1 MAQEFP
7 VISQLDGRT
16 YPVTANSQEEAERIM
31 REAEATAEPSSKK
44 AEQRLP
50 KGTITEPRGRGTVY
64 QTPEGQ
70 VGYFDEAYSTTD
82 PEEIRRIIGGE
93 DPAEMFQQR
102 MYEDVVQQ
110 RPAAARGAVG
120 LRGVPFAGEY
130 LDEFGRVVGGPQT
143 EANVRLA
150 QKAMEETRPIESAL
164 LETGVGMAST
174 LPLAMAVP
182 TMSGGGLMRVGE
194 RGLQAGVFGA
204 GEGAVS
210 GYGQGEGP
218 LVMPEGGLNPE
229 RVAEA
234 QSRGVTSGLI
244 SAPLGAA
251 GGMLENVVSRQLADI
266 DVAALAS
273 ELGISREAARA
284 MVRFSERGMPQSEI
298 EQNIRRMGEEGRLVN
313 AGPNSKLL
321 LDLTQ
326 QGQGKAVT
334 TTQQGVREY
343 GRQVRRAFDQN
354 LDRLLGRPAEGP
366 REIFEEARARTA
378 PQRQAAYDEAY
389 ESFIDPMSDAGKN
402 IQSVINIIPERYKAR
417 AIQSA
422 NELMQIDDVG
432 VRSLTV
438 DAQGNL
444 TEYPNIIQLDY
455 IKRGLGNIISD
466 GTDPVTNKMSQEAV
480 NASKLYNR
488 LSRAMTKAVPKY
500 GEAVNL
506 GLDTIMEE
514 NAIRLVNN
522 FNRSNP
528 EDFSRL
534 IGQVDG
540 EARDQLRESMKR
552 MLRTEIQRIEDRA
565 RATITDP
572 EAGNDSIKGAIDAF
586 KYFSSAE
593 SLKKMNKFLTGAEL
607 RQFRNEMAKAQE
619 FMSLQTAIA
628 RGSQTAFRQQGQQ
641 QIADIAQPTLNEIAS
656 GSGNVGDLVGGIM
669 RGVFGTD
676 PDLPAERASE
686 VLNEIATTLL
696 NTKGENA
703 ITASRLIQE
712 VAEGRPMSKERAQFA
727 ANLIASSLW
736 VGMSESAQ
744 QYLYQE

>member
-1 MAQEFP
+1 MPNFT
-7 VISQLDGRT
+7 VTSSLDGKQ
-16 YPVTANSQEEAERIM
+16 YNVEAASKDDAQSMVDDRSNF
-31 REAEATAEPSSKK
+31 EAGGDTG
-44 AEQRLP
+44 QQLP
-50 KGTITEPRGRGTVY
+50 QGTVTEPRGRGTVY

-102 MYEDVVQQ
+102 VYEDVVQQ

-130 LDEFGRVVGGPQT
+130 LDELGGAVGGPQT

-174 LPLAMAVP
+174 MPLAMAMP
-182 TMSGGGLMRVGE
+182 TMSGGGLMRVAE
-194 RGLQAGVFGA
+194 RGLQAGGFGA
-204 GEGAVS
+204 AEGTVA

-218 LVMPEGGLNPE
+218 MIMPEGGLNPE
-229 RVAEA
+229 RKAQA
-234 QSRGVTSGLI
+234 QSRGITSGAI

-251 GGMLENVVSRQLADI
+251 GGMVENIVSRRIADV
-266 DVAALAS
+266 DFEALAA
-273 ELGISREAARA
+273 ELGISREAART
-284 MVRFSERGMPQSEI
+284 MVNMGESGMSPAQI
-298 EQNIRRMGEEGRLVN
+298 EQNIRNMGEEGRLVN
-313 AGPNSKLL
+313 AGPQSKRL

-326 QGQGKAVT
+326 QVQGPAT
-334 TTQQGVREY
+334 TTVQQGVTEY
-343 GRQVRRAFDQN
+343 GRQVRRAFDQS

-366 REIFEEARARTA
+366 KQVFEEARAATA
-378 PQRQAAYDEAY
+378 PKRKAAYDEAY
-389 ESFIDPMSDAGKN
+389 AQFIDPTSDVGRN
-402 IQSVINIIPERYKAR
+402 IRGVLNQIPPRYKTR
-417 AIQSA
+417 AIEQA

-455 IKRGLGNIISD
+455 IKRGLGNIISEA
-466 GTDPVTNKMSQEAV
+466 TDPVTNKMSPEGA
-480 NASKLYNR
+480 NASKLYTR
-488 LSRAMTKAVPKY
+488 LSRAMTRAVPQY

-506 GLDTIMEE
+506 GLENIIEE

-540 EARDQLRESMKR
+540 EARDQLRDSMRR

-565 RATITDP
+565 KVTLADP
-572 EAGNDSIKGAIDAF
+572 EADMETARGAVNAF
-586 KYFSSAE
+586 KAFSSSEALQKV
-593 SLKKMNKFLTGAEL
+593 SKILTGSEL
-607 RQFRNEMAKAQE
+607 RQFRNTMAKAQE
-619 FMSLQTAIA
+619 FMNLQYAVS
-628 RGSQTAFRQQGQQ
+628 RGSQTAFRTEGQK
-641 QIADIAQPTLNEIAS
+641 QIVDIAQPTLNEMVS
-656 GSGNVGDLVGGIM
+656 GSGNLSEVVGKIA
-669 RGVFGTD
+669 RSVFGVD
-676 PDLPAERASE
+676 PDLPMERSQQ
-686 VLNEIATTLL
+686 VLDEIATTLL

-703 ITASRLIQE
+703 VRAARLIQE

-727 ANLIASSLW
+727 ANIIGSALW
-736 VGMSESAQ
+736 TGMSESAQ